1 MNLLVTGMNLKDL
14 YLWNKISDTPNETYY
29 NFKTIEDRIKLLKDE
44 KNMKDSQNNNQIYTG
59 QIV

>member
-1 MNLLVTGMNLKDL
+1 M
-14 YLWNKISDTPNETYY
+14 SDTPNETYY

-44 KNMKDSQNNNQIYTG
+44 KHMKDSQNNNQIYTG